1 MSKPAIFLDRDGV
14 INEDTGYVS
23 QVDDFHFLPG
33 VIEAMQLLKQKGYL
47 LIVVT
52 NQSGIA
58 RGYFSEDD
66 FMNLTEWMDWSLADR
81 DVDLDGIYFCPHHP
95 DHGAPCDCRKPA
107 PGMLLLAQQE
117 LGIDMAHSYMVGDKP
132 SGLKAAINAG
142 ADAFITGE
150 MSEPQAH
157 LARECGV
164 AYFACGHHATERYG
178 APALA
183 SHVAAKLS
191 MEHQFIEID
200 NPA

>member
-33 VIEAMQLLKQKGYL
+33 VIEALQLLKKKGYL

-81 DVDLDGIYFCPHHP
+81 GVDLDGIYFCPHHP
-95 DHGAPCDCRKPA
+95 TEGVAPYRKECLCRKPGPDMILDA
-107 PGMLLLAQQE
+107 AKYLKIDLA
-117 LGIDMAHSYMVGDKP
+117 ASYMVGDK
-132 SGLKAAINAG
+132 SSDMKAAIAAG
-142 ADAFITGE
+142 VGHKVLVKTGK
-150 MSEPQAH
+150 A
-157 LARECGV
+157 L
-164 AYFACGHHATERYG
+164 TEEG
-178 APALA
+178 MALA
-183 SHVAAKLS
+183 DEVYPSLVEFAEMLPS
-191 MEHQFIEID
+191 V
-200 NPA
+200 N